1 MLARS
6 IIRSA
11 MVLGMMYK
19 SDMWVLRTGKK
30 NAIDDA
36 YKYFKINESAKISHV
51 LRVNLFDQSS
61 TLHNEFE

>member
-6 IIRSA
+6 ITRSA
-11 MVLGMMYK
+11 MVHGMMYK
-19 SDMWVLRTGKK
+19 SDICDLRAGKK
-30 NAIDDA
+30 NATDDA
-36 YKYFKINESAKISHV
+36 YKYFKINKPMKISRV